1 MFVIRSLL
9 LLSITSNDPCTPCS
23 VHLVLSVP
31 ACLLLSYP
39 PGKTATSSGVRSGD
53 DSCVET
59 PWTPIWRHPPAL
71 RQTIRGLSLNI
82 SWRHRPLAGWYSLII
97 ILVSFSSNSHE
108 NEISMVLEI
117 NCDHTIL
124 ASFPLTLY
132 SLFFL
137 FQKSIW
143 FKARQIMFKY
153 HYSVNTKVCNFVS
166 RVIYFSVI
174 FFFFLS
180 IF

>member
-132 SLFFL
+132 SLFVCSKNQL
-137 FQKSIW
+137 GIKPGRSCL
-143 FKARQIMFKY
+143 
-153 HYSVNTKVCNFVS
+153 NTIILLTRKCVTLLVEL
-166 RVIYFSVI
+166 
-174 FFFFLS
+174 FFFFPLFFFT